1 MNFFCRSSA
10 GSLSFL
16 SNPLPVIL
24 MLVLLVDALFYWLLS
39 VLFKWNFFE
48 PFEWFIVLY
57 FFTVLMFVVF
67 YFDVLHP
74 ICFHFVYSMLIC
86 HSIQCRCCYGT
97 VFCPSSTCSSRAFPF
112 SLYILISN
120 FVFFNLPN
128 AMTCATRIS
137 FVNIL

>member
-57 FFTVLMFVVF
+57 FFTVLMFVVY

-74 ICFHFVYSMLIC
+74 ICFHFVYSMLYQTILL
-86 HSIQCRCCYGT
+86 SAGVAT
-97 VFCPSSTCSSRAFPF
+97 VVFCPSTCSSGAFPF
-112 SLYILISN
+112 SLY
-120 FVFFNLPN
+120 FNQ
-128 AMTCATRIS
+128 
-137 FVNIL
+137 